1 MWDKEGDV
9 KREKM
14 NINAL
19 KEMLHEDPKTL
30 ELLEFLDD
38 CESIIESDDDNRGFR
53 LPYSSDPSP
62 IGERWKTA

>member
-1 MWDKEGDV
+1 M

-19 KEMLHEDPKTL
+19 REMLPKDAKTL

-38 CESIIESDDDNRGFR
+38 VEAIVESESDDDNRSFR
-53 LPYSSDPSP
+53 LPYSSDPAP